1 MKYFTDQK
9 KKSHPQGHRRRR
21 RKISISTP
29 EAEPEVSWS
38 EYKTIRQYQSLG
50 DVLDEFKIYGFAAG
64 VEHILEKNML
74 FERDNGHYWLTSDKK
89 K

>member
-1 MKYFTDQK
+1 M
-9 KKSHPQGHRRRR
+9 
-21 RKISISTP
+21 
-29 EAEPEVSWS
+29 VSWS

-50 DVLDEFKIYGFAAG
+50 DVLDEFRIYGFSAG
-64 VEHILEKNML
+64 MEHIFEKNMV